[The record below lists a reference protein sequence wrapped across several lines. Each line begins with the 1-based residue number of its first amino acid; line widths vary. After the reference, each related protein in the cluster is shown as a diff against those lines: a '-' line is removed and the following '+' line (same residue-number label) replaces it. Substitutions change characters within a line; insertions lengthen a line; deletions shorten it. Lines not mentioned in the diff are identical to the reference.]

1 MTGRRRIRSFRRL
14 AEVAQALIAL
24 TLPFVTIRGESA
36 LRFDVSSLTLHFFGA
51 SILMDEFFV
60 VLVAAL
66 FATFAFLLVTVL
78 FGRVWCGWGCPQTAL
93 VDLTGWLSRARRRG
107 GAARWIAHAGVAVA
121 SAIVAANLIWYFVP
135 PREFLARLSHLSLG
149 PTIGGPW
156 AVLGLVIYLDLAFL
170 RQTFCATTCPYAKLQ
185 GVLLDRHSL
194 VVAYDAGRDDCIDCG
209 ACVRACPVGIDI
221 RDGLQAACVACGE
234 CIDACATIMRKRKR
248 PPDLVGYAFG
258 APGTPR
264 RLLRPLTMGLGA
276 ASAAA
281 LLLLAVTVS
290 RREVVEVTVSAASE
304 FAPRR
309 TPDGHAYNAYNVTF
323 ENRGRAPLALRLQ
336 LVGLSDVTLRPD
348 EVELASGQHRRVRV
362 LAVAKVGTHPAGTLP
377 LQLAVSA
384 GQANGV
390 RTARAVSFVVPTQL
404 AGP

>member
-1 MTGRRRIRSFRRL
+1 MTGRRRIRSYRRL

-36 LRFDVSSLTLHFFGA
+36 LRFDVRSLTLHFFGA

-66 FATFAFLLVTVL
+66 FGTFAFLLVTVL

-93 VDLTGWLSRARRRG
+93 VDLTGWFARARKRG
-107 GAARWIAHAGVAVA
+107 GGALWVGHAGVGLA
-121 SAIVAANLIWYFVP
+121 SAVVAANLIWYFVP
-135 PREFLARLSHLSLG
+135 PREFFARLAHLSLG
-149 PTIGGPW
+149 PTIGGTW
-156 AVLGLVIYLDLAFL
+156 AVLGLVIYLDLALL

-194 VVAYDAGRDDCIDCG
+194 VVAYDTGRDDCIECG

-234 CIDACATIMRKRKR
+234 CIDACTPIMRKRKR
-248 PPDLVGYAFG
+248 PPDLVGYSFG

-264 RLLRPLTMGLGA
+264 RLLRPITIGLGA

-290 RREVVEVTVSAASE
+290 RRDVVEVTVSAASG

-309 TPDGHAYNAYNVTF
+309 TADGHAYNAYDVAF
-323 ENRGRAPLALRLQ
+323 ENRGRAPLGVHLR
-336 LVGLSDVTLRPD
+336 LVGLSDVTLRPA
-348 EVELASGQHRRVRV
+348 EVELAAGEHRRVRV
-362 LAVAKVGTHPAGTLP
+362 LAVAKVGSHAAGTVP

-384 GQANGV
+384 GNVDGL
-390 RTARAVSFVVPTQL
+390 RTSRAISFVVPTQL
-404 AGP
+404 GGP